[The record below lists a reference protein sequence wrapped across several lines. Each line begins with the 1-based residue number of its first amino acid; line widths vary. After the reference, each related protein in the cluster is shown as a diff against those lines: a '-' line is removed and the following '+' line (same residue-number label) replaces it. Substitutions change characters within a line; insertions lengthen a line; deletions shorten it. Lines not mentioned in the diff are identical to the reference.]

1 MGKIQRIIVVIVC
14 VYGIAMAGCSVG
26 FILGA
31 GCEVPPNA
39 KPENVKAMI
48 EAPRKHAAP
57 S

>member
-14 VYGIAMAGCSVG
+14 VYGIAMAGCSGG

-31 GCEVPPNA
+31 GCEVLPNA

>member
-1 MGKIQRIIVVIVC
+1 
-14 VYGIAMAGCSVG
+14 MAGCSGG